1 MKKYCLSLVFMIAG
15 LMLCNPLCAQN
26 DIGFLP
32 EEEIPNDLIYL
43 PAPPANGSQ
52 EFLTDS
58 VLYEKNK
65 ELRFGGRLAQ
75 AIADASTDTD
85 SILTYFGPA
94 FGFVITKENAPA
106 IYDLVTRA
114 KYDIRHGVDHG
125 KKEYMR
131 RRPFVYFDEHTPVPD
146 EERSLRYSGSYP
158 SGHSVRGWGIAL
170 LLAEI
175 NPERQNEILE
185 RGYQYGQSR
194 VIIGVHF
201 QSDVDAA
208 RLVASAVVARLH
220 ADKEFARQM
229 KRAKREFERL
239 SR

>member
-1 MKKYCLSLVFMIAG
+1 MKKNCLSLILIIAG

-32 EEEIPNDLIYL
+32 VEEIPNDLVYM
-43 PAPPANGSQ
+43 PAPPTNGSQ

-65 ELRFGGRLAQ
+65 DLRFGARLAQ

-94 FGFVITKENAPA
+94 FGFLITKENAPA

-175 NPERQNEILE
+175 NPERQNDILE

-220 ADKEFARQM
+220 ADKEFEKQM
-229 KRAKREFERL
+229 KRAKREFKRL
-239 SR
+239 SH